1 MRLPCVVAL
10 LVVRVRCFVGE
21 LKGRNDDIH
30 ICFFGD
36 GQSLHV
42 HVNRRVYFRTPRY
55 KPNFE
60 NVTALKRASTQ
71 ITLQYS
77 DSTPMQ
83 CPSPQLLR
91 ALRANLLSSSF
102 PKAAIVNSGRPL
114 CRFTYS
120 RISSHRVLSSI
131 AAQQAQ
137 NPSKPSNPKLQTR
150 DRGPPSEEDT
160 QTDFRTLDIY
170 SNTTPPATV
179 VDACLYDGFH
189 LNNGT
194 KITKGDG
201 VLLVGGEAFAWRPWG
216 AVASNNADGLLAGT
230 GALDLSHPQMFG
242 IISLINPLPDLLIL
256 GTGATT
262 RPVTKK
268 TRELLASLGLKIDIM
283 DTRNAA
289 ASFNLLSTERG
300 TEGVAAAMIPVGWK
314 GR

>member
-1 MRLPCVVAL
+1 M
-10 LVVRVRCFVGE
+10 
-21 LKGRNDDIH
+21 
-30 ICFFGD
+30 
-36 GQSLHV
+36 QS
-42 HVNRRVYFRTPRY
+42 
-55 KPNFE
+55 
-60 NVTALKRASTQ
+60 
-71 ITLQYS
+71 
-77 DSTPMQ
+77 
-83 CPSPQLLR
+83 PSPQLLR
-91 ALRANLLSSSF
+91 ALRANLFSS
-102 PKAAIVNSGRPL
+102 PLRRATPINLGRPL
-114 CRFTYS
+114 CHHIHGRKPS
-120 RISSHRVLSSI
+120 PRVFSNI
-131 AAQQAQ
+131 AAHQAQ
-137 NPSKPSNPKLQTR
+137 IPSKQSNPKLQTR

-170 SNTTPPATV
+170 SNTTPPATI

-189 LNNGT
+189 LNNGL

-216 AVASNNADGLLAGT
+216 AVGSNNADVLLAGT
-230 GALDLSHPQMFG
+230 GALDLSTAQMFG

-268 TRELLASLGLKIDIM
+268 TRELIASLGLKIDIM